1 MHKYNIIHF
10 IQITEDDYV
19 PITEDIVFTEGL
31 PGCTFVRIE
40 IIDDAILEL
49 IESFSATITTNNSRG
64 VTVNPSR
71 AEVSISGNEGN
82 FLGHFFT
89 S

>member
-19 PITEDIVFTEGL
+19 PITEDIVFTEGP

>member
-1 MHKYNIIHF
+1 M
-10 IQITEDDYV
+10 
-19 PITEDIVFTEGL
+19 PIAEDIVFTESL

-89 S
+89 P